1 MLPETSMLHK
11 AVGYATDA
19 MTISSEQKLRDA
31 TVSVLAEYGWA
42 GVTLERVAERAGRS
56 RVTLWRQGMTTEVL
70 LNGLLD
76 ALSADWRETFEP
88 VLADTDTTGRAFLV
102 KVLDAFC
109 DLLDRHIPLLLASD
123 LIFHREQE
131 RNGSVVFLEPFETAV
146 RRGVDDGSLHP
157 KARVD
162 DIAEIVMVTV
172 AFTYAHMRGRH
183 HWSRARVRRIMTDL
197 VLRGIAEP

>member
-1 MLPETSMLHK
+1 MFHNG
-11 AVGYATDA
+11 VGYSASE
-19 MTISSEQKLRDA
+19 MTTTIDEKLRDA
-31 TVSVLAEYGWA
+31 TVAVLAEHGWA

-70 LNGLLD
+70 LDGLLD
-76 ALSADWRETFEP
+76 ALSADWLETFEP
-88 VLADTDTTGRAFLV
+88 VLAIADTTGRELLV
-102 KVLDAFC
+102 QVLEAFC
-109 DLLDRHIPLLLASD
+109 DLLDRHLPLVLASD

-131 RNGSVVFLEPFETAV
+131 RNGSVVFLEPFEIAV
-146 RRGVDDGSLHP
+146 RRGVADGSLHP

-162 DIAEIVMVTV
+162 DIAEILMVAV

-183 HWSRARVRRIMTDL
+183 HWSRARVRRIMVGL